1 MSPLKI
7 RQTKI
12 NYRTIGKLID
22 NELKQLAILASGNG
36 SNAEEIIRHFKD
48 SSKATIAL
56 VGSNKKDAYVLER
69 ARNHNIPHFSFTK
82 ADLEEG
88 RLKDQLLALKIDL
101 IILAGFLLKIPEHLI
116 ATFPDRIINIHP
128 SLLPKYGGKGMYG
141 SFVHQAVKDNQEE
154 FTGITIHYVN
164 QHYDE
169 GTVIFQEKVAISP
182 DDSPEIIAQKVHA
195 LEHKYFPKVI
205 ESLL

>member
-1 MSPLKI
+1 MKNI
-7 RQTKI
+7 
-12 NYRTIGKLID
+12 
-22 NELKQLAILASGNG
+22 AVLASGNG
-36 SNAEEIIRHFKD
+36 SNAEEIIRHFEG
-48 SSKATIAL
+48 STKATVLLIA
-56 VGSNKKDAYVLER
+56 SNKKDAYVLER
-69 ARNHNIPHFSFTK
+69 ARNHNIPNFFFTK

-88 RLKDQLLALKIDL
+88 RLKDQLVARKIDL

-116 ATFPDRIINIHP
+116 EAFPDRIINIHP
-128 SLLPKYGGKGMYG
+128 ALLPKYGGKGMYG

-164 QHYDE
+164 QQYDE
-169 GTVIFQEKVAISP
+169 GTIIFQKSIAISP
-182 DDSPEIIAQKVHA
+182 EDSPQMIAQKVHT

>member
-1 MSPLKI
+1 MKNI
-7 RQTKI
+7 
-12 NYRTIGKLID
+12 
-22 NELKQLAILASGNG
+22 AVLASGNG
-36 SNAEEIIRHFKD
+36 SNAEEIIRHFEG
-48 SSKATIAL
+48 STKATISLIA
-56 VGSNKKDAYVLER
+56 SNKKDAYVLER
-69 ARNHNIPHFSFTK
+69 ARNHNIPNFFFTK

-88 RLKDQLLALKIDL
+88 RLKDQLVARKIDL

-116 ATFPDRIINIHP
+116 EAFPDRIINIHP
-128 SLLPKYGGKGMYG
+128 ALLPKYGGKGMYG

-164 QHYDE
+164 QQYDE
-169 GTVIFQEKVAISP
+169 GTIIFQKSIAISP
-182 DDSPEIIAQKVHA
+182 EDSPQMIAQKVHT